1 MFKNEGSKSKTIH
14 FGLPQRSIVS
24 LGSAGAI
31 IPQIKSKNELI
42 SGQGLFRNLK
52 PQETKAT
59 RELLEQ
65 LKVPPKEKRPLTE
78 LLAEYE
84 KRRIQF
90 DKIRLNDFSNGG
102 EPLIFDSIQKA
113 IKRMSHDYQITEE
126 ELRK

>member
-1 MFKNEGSKSKTIH
+1 M
-14 FGLPQRSIVS
+14 PQWSIVS